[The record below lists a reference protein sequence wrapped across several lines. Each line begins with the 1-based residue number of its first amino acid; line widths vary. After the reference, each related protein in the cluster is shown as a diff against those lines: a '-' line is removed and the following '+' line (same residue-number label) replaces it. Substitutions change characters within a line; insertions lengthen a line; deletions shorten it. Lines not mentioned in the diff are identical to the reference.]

1 MRFDRFLAAA
11 AGAPPA
17 VVLQV
22 SYACG
27 LGVIR
32 DLAPYGVPV
41 LGLDSDPR
49 AVGLSSRLAG
59 AAICPDPRADEEA
72 FLRYLEQLGAMLA
85 HRAVL
90 FPSHD
95 EFIWPLSRHA
105 ERLEP
110 WFIVPFSR
118 WPVMERLYDKRAQLE
133 AAWRAGVN
141 TPATVFV
148 DGPDDVAKAVSE
160 VPFPAI
166 VKPVESLAFKDRFR
180 RHVLD
185 VATPRDLEALYPQVD
200 DCGTL
205 IVQERVPGGDDEL
218 YTLGS
223 YLDAQLR
230 PLAVFTGHKIR
241 QHPAGAGSCRLGV
254 SRWVPE
260 LADAGLA
267 LLAELGFHGVSQV
280 EFKRDP
286 RDGHYRLMEVNA
298 RHWMWHSLAARCG
311 VNLSLVAYR
320 DVVGRPFTAPRQ
332 VDGLKWIVAT
342 KDVPLSL
349 LEIARRRQTIAGFAR
364 SLRGVRVD
372 GVLSLRDPLPG
383 VRWTGRVARLSL
395 RGVNATRF
403 EW

>member
-1 MRFDRFLAAA
+1 MKFDRFLAAA
-11 AGAPPA
+11 ASAPPA

-27 LGVIR
+27 LGIIR
-32 DLAPYGVPV
+32 DLAPHGVPV
-41 LGLDSDPR
+41 LGLDSNPR

-72 FLRYLEQLGAMLA
+72 FLVFLEDLGRRLPQ
-85 HRAVL
+85 RAAL

-133 AAWRAGVN
+133 AAWRAGVD
-141 TPATVFV
+141 TPRTVFV
-148 DGPDDVAKAVSE
+148 DGPDDVARAVSE

-185 VATPRDLEALYPQVD
+185 VATARDLETLYPQVN

-205 IVQERVPGGDDEL
+205 IVQERVPGSDDEL

-223 YLDAQLR
+223 YLDVQSR

-267 LLAELGFHGVSQV
+267 LLTELGFHGVSQV

-286 RDGHYRLMEVNA
+286 RDGRYRLMEVNA

-311 VNLSLVAYR
+311 VNLSLAAYR
-320 DVVGRPFTAPRQ
+320 DVIGRPFTAPRQ
-332 VDGLKWIVAT
+332 ADGLKWIVAT

-349 LEIARRRQTIAGFAR
+349 LEIARRRQTLAGFAR
-364 SLRGVRVD
+364 SLRGVRID

-383 VRWTGRVARLSL
+383 VRWAGRVARLSL

>member
-1 MRFDRFLAAA
+1 MKFDRFLAAA
-11 AGAPPA
+11 ASAPPA

-27 LGVIR
+27 LGIVR
-32 DLAPYGVPV
+32 DLAPHGVPV
-41 LGLDSDPR
+41 LGLDTDPR
-49 AVGLSSRLAG
+49 SVGLSSRLA
-59 AAICPDPRADEEA
+59 AAAVCPDPRADEEA
-72 FLRYLEQLGAMLA
+72 FLAFLEDLGRRLPQ
-85 HRAVL
+85 RAVL

-95 EFIWPLSRHA
+95 QFIWPLSRHA
-105 ERLEP
+105 ERLKP

-118 WPVMERLYDKRAQLE
+118 WPEMERVYDKRGQLE
-133 AAWRAGVN
+133 AAWRAGVD
-141 TPATVFV
+141 TPRTVFV
-148 DGPDDVAKAVSE
+148 DGPGDIAQAVSE

-185 VATPRDLEALYPQVD
+185 VATAGDLETLYPQVN

-223 YLDAQLR
+223 YLDAQSR

-260 LADAGLA
+260 MANAGLA
-267 LLAELGFHGVSQV
+267 LLAEIRFHGVSQV

-286 RDGHYRLMEVNA
+286 RDGRYRLMEINA

-311 VNLSLVAYR
+311 VNLSLAAYR
-320 DVVGRPFTAPRQ
+320 DVIGRPFMSPRQ

-349 LEIARRRQTIAGFAR
+349 LEIARRRQTLTGFAR

-383 VRWTGRVARLSL
+383 MRWAGRVARLSL
-395 RGVNATRF
+395 HGVNKTRF